1 MKVQIFG
8 AAASSAYSMDMRD
21 MQGNFHIISTLDLK
35 PWQIFW
41 NHN

>member
-21 MQGNFHIISTLDLK
+21 MQGNF
-35 PWQIFW
+35 QIFPT
-41 NHN
+41 